1 MRSAVR
7 CYAPPVPALSP
18 HAVKQS
24 LVVRSLIVSFRL
36 IYPTFVA
43 SCAFL
48 CSHVYY
54 TRCTPPESLS
64 YLRGSCYQWIYNLV
78 RTVMNWRVRSHK
90 SLLLQSR

>member
-18 HAVKQS
+18 HAVKQG

-48 CSHVYY
+48 LFARLLY
-54 TRCTPPESLS
+54 SLHTA
-64 YLRGSCYQWIYNLV
+64 RKLV
-78 RTVMNWRVRSHK
+78 S
-90 SLLLQSR
+90 SEGLLLPVHS